1 MSETEKHEDVLG
13 DEFRNLGKNLTEVMR
28 AAWESPERKNMQAEI
43 EAGLDELGKSL
54 NREISSF
61 RQSPT
66 GQRLQADMEDLNQR
80 IRSGEVSTKARSELL
95 AALKRANAEL
105 QNVIARWG
113 EAEKSG
119 TASSSEGTQDTEETQ
134 KEA

>member
-1 MSETEKHEDVLG
+1 MSETEKREDVLA

-43 EAGLDELGKSL
+43 ETGLNEMGKSIDQ
-54 NREISSF
+54 EISSF
-61 RQSPT
+61 RQSPS
-66 GQRLQADMEDLNQR
+66 GQRLKSDMEDLNQR
-80 IRSGEVSTKARSELL
+80 IRSGEVTIKAREELL

-105 QNVIARWG
+105 QKVISRWG
-113 EAEKSG
+113 GAGEREEEPG
-119 TASSSEGTQDTEETQ
+119 SSEEPH

>member
-1 MSETEKHEDVLG
+1 MSETEKREDVLA

-54 NREISSF
+54 NHEVSSF
-61 RQSPT
+61 RQSPS
-66 GQRLQADMEDLNQR
+66 GQRLKADMEDLNQR
-80 IRSGEVSTKARSELL
+80 IRSGEVTSRARDELL

-105 QNVIARWG
+105 QNFISRWG
-113 EAEKSG
+113 SAGEGETA
-119 TASSSEGTQDTEETQ
+119 TASTDDPQ

>member
-1 MSETEKHEDVLG
+1 MSETEKREDVLA

-28 AAWESPERKNMQAEI
+28 TAWESPERKNMQAEI

-54 NREISSF
+54 NHEVSSF

-66 GQRLQADMEDLNQR
+66 GQRLKTDMEDLNQR
-80 IRSGEVSTKARSELL
+80 IRSGEVTSKARDELL
-95 AALKRANAEL
+95 AALKRANEEL
-105 QNVIARWG
+105 QKVISRWG
-113 EAEKSG
+113 GAGESG
-119 TASSSEGTQDTEETQ
+119 PATASTDEPQ